1 MPRAVLLLAAV
12 FAALVAPLGGC
23 AAEGDGVP
31 EGAPIDVVKAAP
43 EVTRRLA
50 PVRLEVGEGTS
61 LRTEVSDLRS
71 GLVGELLDAM
81 QDPIRVRSFG
91 GQQVQGISAFRYD
104 VVFAGDGGDEE
115 RLAVWVDIRGRIRR
129 VQQRSDDP
137 REIPGAE
144 VGAGPL
150 VNFDIVEYEVE
161 P

>member
-1 MPRAVLLLAAV
+1 MPRLVLFVAAAV
-12 FAALVAPLGGC
+12 SLLVGC

-31 EGAPIDVVKAAP
+31 KGDPIDVVKAAP
-43 EVTRRLA
+43 GVTRRLA
-50 PVRLEVGEGTS
+50 PVRLEVGEGTA
-61 LRTEVSDLRS
+61 LRTEVSDLRR

-81 QDPIRVRSFG
+81 EDPIRVRSFG
-91 GQQVQGISAFRYD
+91 GQQVQGVSAFRYD
-104 VVFAGDGGDEE
+104 VIFEGDNGGEE

-137 REIPGAE
+137 GEIPGAE

-150 VNFDIVEYEVE
+150 INFDIVEYEVS